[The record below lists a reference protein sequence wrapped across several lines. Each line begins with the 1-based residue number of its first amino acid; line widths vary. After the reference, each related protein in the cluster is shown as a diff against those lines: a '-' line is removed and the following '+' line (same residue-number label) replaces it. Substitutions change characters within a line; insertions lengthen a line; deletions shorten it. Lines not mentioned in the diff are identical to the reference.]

1 MYVSLY
7 VSLLDIQV
15 TYIPCRILRYVSFSI
30 TPCENQTGRG
40 AGEGAAPP
48 PPREL
53 TRSGNLINRAINVLQ
68 QLRVKLADSDV
79 CTVCFSILYVCNLC
93 IECNVMK

>member
-1 MYVSLY
+1 MFLSPSHLVRTKRAA
-7 VSLLDIQV
+7 V
-15 TYIPCRILRYVSFSI
+15 R
-30 TPCENQTGRG
+30 GRVQR
-40 AGEGAAPP
+40 P